1 MNFHLALLGLE
12 GLSVGDAFGVSLT
25 GPQPAGTILE
35 RTLPEV
41 PWRWTADT
49 HMALSIVDELR
60 ERSRIDQ
67 DALARRFAWRYS
79 SDPERGYLAGTR
91 RVLEQI
97 THGEYFRSAVKEL
110 FNNASDGV
118 STCARTIPLGAFYA
132 GDPFRAAREARLA
145 ATVTHLHPDGIAG
158 AIAVAVAAAL
168 AGLPDFP
175 TGQDWLQTIAGFV
188 PDGEVRN
195 GIRQAAQIPAGSIN
209 EAAYRVGVGQRYSA
223 PDTVPFAL
231 WCAAQY
237 LHDFESA
244 LWLAVSHPGNRATIC
259 AIAGGV
265 AGLSSRCI
273 PEDWVRFREPL
284 PQGFERLPA
293 LTLRSGPTFRSLEEP
308 APKKGF
314 SSRTKLS
321 VRTDSLTGLPN
332 LLALLSFLE
341 ENQKITAFSVIVLHV
356 TGLWEMN
363 HAHGRTAG
371 DELLRWYADYL
382 GEKSGGQVFRVGGD
396 KFAIL
401 LLDEDLDTHRI
412 LTKEI
417 VQGIQDRNNE
427 SGIRHSRTALIHFPA
442 GEAPAPGHFL
452 ACQYMALSE
461 RHFDKQGD
469 LLRQFLANEIQAEP
483 DYPWMML
490 DLANQMLRM
499 GIIADETLHLAQTDS
514 VSHLPNMR
522 AAFSE
527 LESALYL
534 AQQEDTGFAILLVDG
549 DNLREYNH
557 ISYQAGDEAIHNIG
571 KTLRQYLRD
580 VDFLARWR
588 TGDEFLAILP
598 GTPLQEA
605 VQIAERLCNGV
616 RFASH
621 EWFFN
626 TTISIGV
633 AVYPDHGRTIDDLL
647 NTAEAALEIAKQ
659 TGKNR
664 VIARSNP
671 HSLNNQAIPSDT
683 PCRTSC

>member
-1 MNFHLALLGLE
+1 MNFHLALLSLE
-12 GLSVGDAFGVSLT
+12 GLSVGDAFGASLT
-25 GPQPAGTILE
+25 DPHAAEAIPCG
-35 RTLPEV
+35 RLPEA

-49 HMALSIVDELR
+49 HMALSIVDELQ
-60 ERSRIDQ
+60 ERNHIDQ

-79 SDPERGYLAGTR
+79 SDPQRGYQASTR
-91 RVLEQI
+91 SVLEQI
-97 THGEYFRSAVKEL
+97 AHGEYFRSAVKEL
-110 FNNASDGV
+110 DNLASGGAAI
-118 STCARTIPLGAFYA
+118 CARSLPLGAFFT

-145 ATVTHLHPDGIAG
+145 AAVTHAHPDSISG

-168 AGLPDFP
+168 AGLPDHP
-175 TGQDWLQTIAGFV
+175 SGEEWLQTIAGFI

-195 GIRQAAQIPAGSIN
+195 GIRQAAQIPAGRIN
-209 EAAYRVGVGQRYSA
+209 EAAYRLGIGQRYCA
-223 PDTVPFAL
+223 ADTIPFTL
-231 WCAAQY
+231 WCAAQS
-237 LHDFESA
+237 LHNFEA
-244 LWLAVSHPGNRATIC
+244 GLWLAVSKPGNRATIC
-259 AIAGGV
+259 AITGGIAAISAGCV
-265 AGLSSRCI
+265 
-273 PEDWVRFREPL
+273 PEDWIKLREPL
-284 PQGFERLPA
+284 PGGFERLPSA
-293 LTLRSGPTFRSLEEP
+293 RNASSVRSLKESSR
-308 APKKGF
+308 KKSI

-341 ENQKITAFSVIVLHV
+341 ENHNLAAFSVTVIHV
-356 TGLWEMN
+356 TGLMELN
-363 HAHGRTAG
+363 RFQGRTAG

-382 GEKSGGQVFRVGGD
+382 QDQTGGQVYRVGGD

-401 LLDEDLDTHRI
+401 FLDADFETHQT

-417 VQGIQDRNNE
+417 VQGIQARNAAT
-427 SGIRHSRTALIHFPA
+427 GIRHSRSALIHFSDA
-442 GEAPAPGHFL
+442 EAAPGHFL

-461 RHFDKQGD
+461 QHFAKQNE
-469 LLRQFLANEIQAEP
+469 LLRQFQADEIQAQAN
-483 DYPWMML
+483 YPWMML

-534 AQQEDTGFAILLVDG
+534 AQQEHTGFAILLIDG

-580 VDFLARWR
+580 MDFLARWR

-598 GTPLQEA
+598 RTPLQEA
-605 VQIAERLCNGV
+605 VQIGERLCNGV

-621 EWFFN
+621 EWFFI

-633 AVYPDHGRTIDDLL
+633 AVYPDHGRTVDDLL

-659 TGKNR
+659 TGKDR
-664 VIARSNP
+664 VIVRSSP
-671 HSLNNQAIPSDT
+671 HNLNNLVESGSNTQRYPL
-683 PCRTSC
+683 